1 MRTSSCGAFIAC
13 TADRLD
19 DRSRYSTGY
28 AEHGMQLPSR
38 CHVSSVFCALGM
50 LEAAVLECMLP
61 FPFIILA
68 GTSIIMLQVVPAIQ
82 PTLSSACAT
91 VDNAAPCKRKDGYC
105 PPIVSA
111 DVWQNPIH
119 LSTAIKV
126 RQFRTLVCSMH
137 TCMLLVFGRLTR
149 TTYHST
155 PTTPVLLSAVCT
167 SC

>member
-1 MRTSSCGAFIAC
+1 MIPLIKCALPRAELSSHAQQIGLMIALQHGIHRAWQATAVSLPCFISIMRAWHVSSCG
-13 TADRLD
+13 
-19 DRSRYSTGY
+19 SRVH
-28 AEHGMQLPSR
+28 AAL
-38 CHVSSVFCALGM
+38 CVSC
-50 LEAAVLECMLP
+50 
-61 FPFIILA
+61 IHA
-68 GTSIIMLQVVPAIQ
+68 GTSIMLQVVPAIQ

-137 TCMLLVFGRLTR
+137 TCMLLVFW
-149 TTYHST
+149 
-155 PTTPVLLSAVCT
+155 LSEVD
-167 SC
+167 